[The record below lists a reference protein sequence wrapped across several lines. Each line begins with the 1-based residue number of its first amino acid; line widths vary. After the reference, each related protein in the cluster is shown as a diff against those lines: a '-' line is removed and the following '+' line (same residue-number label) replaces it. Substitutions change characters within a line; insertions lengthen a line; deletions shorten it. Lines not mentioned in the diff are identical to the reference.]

1 MTQVVV
7 TGHGGYAS
15 AVKRNLSM
23 LIGQPEGM
31 HFVDF
36 DLQDDLETLKV
47 NLMHVLQETG
57 QDDVLFVCDLA
68 GGSPF
73 REAAFLCTTCDRY
86 AVVAGINISAFT
98 EITFNRQLSARQ
110 LAQLA
115 AEVTVQSVLVYPTE

>member
-23 LIGQPEGM
+23 LTGEPEGFL
-31 HFVDF
+31 FVDF
-36 DLQDDLETLKV
+36 NEQDDLETLKG
-47 NLMHVLQETG
+47 NLMDVMQKIG
-57 QDDVLFVCDLA
+57 SDDVLFVCDLA

-73 REAAFLCTTCDRY
+73 REAAYLCTTCDRY
-86 AVVAGINISAFT
+86 AVVAGINTSAFT
-98 EITFNRQLSARQ
+98 EITFNRQLCARQ

-115 AEVTVQSVLVYPTE
+115 AEVTVQSVLVYPGE

>member
-31 HFVDF
+31 HSVDF

-86 AVVAGINISAFT
+86 AVVAGINTSAFT

>member
-1 MTQVVV
+1 
-7 TGHGGYAS
+7 
-15 AVKRNLSM
+15 M

-31 HFVDF
+31 HFLDF

-86 AVVAGINISAFT
+86 AVVAGINTSAFT

>member
-31 HFVDF
+31 QFVDF

-86 AVVAGINISAFT
+86 AVVAGINTSAFT

>member
-86 AVVAGINISAFT
+86 AVVAGINTSAFT

-115 AEVTVQSVLVYPTE
+115 ADVTVQSVLVYPTE

>member
-47 NLMHVLQETG
+47 NLMNVLQETG

-86 AVVAGINISAFT
+86 AVVAGINTSAFT

-115 AEVTVQSVLVYPTE
+115 AEVTVQSVLVYSTE